1 MPFDASVR
9 AYLRAYQNEYRAALH
24 GGQHTAELSFRVPM
38 HEMFRRI
45 AHDLNPAGTF
55 DIILE
60 PRNQGRM
67 GRPDWR
73 IQDRISLGVY
83 GYIEAKGPSN
93 EPFDTTPYRDQIN
106 RYLTL
111 GHKLIIT
118 DGIDFV
124 FCFTETPVVV
134 SIIDKARM
142 DALDWSRLPVDP
154 LFRFYME
161 QFFSNPAPQ
170 RVDEEKLVELVA
182 IRTRNLADEIRG
194 YSDLTIEEAMNEDEH
209 HIIELLNGLREL
221 VYNHNDP
228 QLRTGRVFADF
239 TAQVIMFCLLFAH
252 RVICSSED
260 TPTQKAEKIRSYA
273 YNDVADGEAL
283 LPFRNLM
290 VYLRD
295 HAGDGMFI
303 GQWVDECIAFLS
315 FVQMT
320 DQQLQNPDYH
330 RLFEL
335 FFNKFDKQARFDYGA
350 FYTPKLL
357 AEFVVRFVGKVVADH
372 FDGATIYDDGNTI
385 IDPCCGTGSF
395 LEQIVAHD
403 EGDGAYNLCGFEILP
418 APYMLA
424 NYRMSL
430 VEQHYRKQNLHPSII
445 LANTLSNYL
454 LNDDANDHKCNR
466 AGNAGEESTKRRQ
479 RNTKPAEN
487 HYDDAGNRS
496 SNSSLSRAF
505 FPQQT
510 AEERNKAGG
519 SEEGI
524 ECVKY
529 IQDATSVQRQCNANN
544 QKSNVQA
551 KRYFGKLLFRIL
563 FLHRANQDI
572 SSKNSRYYDKD
583 AVDRTHDSSENGGD
597 DDRADNC
604 GQLIHNDGKESRVTN
619 GTIDRVAV
627 RANKSRHQCKRD
639 HDKEREELSKLCSL
653 CVLSGADTSKNILV
667 GSHTENNR
675 QSHSKKA
682 CGCHA
687 AEVQRARRCR
697 TGCLSRLD
705 STDGIITEENTDS
718 QKKSEGNNGS
728 LYHAGCISAPKAGKL
743 RIDEHNYGDGDYAGN
758 AGHTKRFEES
768 FSGHELTGKQ
778 ANRRNC
784 CTDVVDHA
792 GDFAMIP
799 FASIVCK
806 GIIVMLIDK
815 IAEEHRHK
823 SRYSTGEAIGRASK
837 SRGRATTCA
846 ANDKTVTNISSDCTS
861 HQEKDTAGST
871 HGKIPVKGGRI
882 AAAIPPDAEHRYKIN
897 RNNNDDRS
905 QHSDFLS
912 FLHHAEAQ

>member
-209 HIIELLNGLREL
+209 H
-221 VYNHNDP
+221 
-228 QLRTGRVFADF
+228 
-239 TAQVIMFCLLFAH
+239 
-252 RVICSSED
+252 
-260 TPTQKAEKIRSYA
+260 
-273 YNDVADGEAL
+273 
-283 LPFRNLM
+283 
-290 VYLRD
+290 
-295 HAGDGMFI
+295 
-303 GQWVDECIAFLS
+303 
-315 FVQMT
+315 
-320 DQQLQNPDYH
+320 
-330 RLFEL
+330 
-335 FFNKFDKQARFDYGA
+335 
-350 FYTPKLL
+350 
-357 AEFVVRFVGKVVADH
+357 
-372 FDGATIYDDGNTI
+372 
-385 IDPCCGTGSF
+385 
-395 LEQIVAHD
+395 
-403 EGDGAYNLCGFEILP
+403 
-418 APYMLA
+418 
-424 NYRMSL
+424 
-430 VEQHYRKQNLHPSII
+430 
-445 LANTLSNYL
+445 
-454 LNDDANDHKCNR
+454 
-466 AGNAGEESTKRRQ
+466 
-479 RNTKPAEN
+479 
-487 HYDDAGNRS
+487 
-496 SNSSLSRAF
+496 
-505 FPQQT
+505 
-510 AEERNKAGG
+510 
-519 SEEGI
+519 
-524 ECVKY
+524 
-529 IQDATSVQRQCNANN
+529 
-544 QKSNVQA
+544 
-551 KRYFGKLLFRIL
+551 
-563 FLHRANQDI
+563 
-572 SSKNSRYYDKD
+572 
-583 AVDRTHDSSENGGD
+583 
-597 DDRADNC
+597 
-604 GQLIHNDGKESRVTN
+604 
-619 GTIDRVAV
+619 
-627 RANKSRHQCKRD
+627 
-639 HDKEREELSKLCSL
+639 
-653 CVLSGADTSKNILV
+653 
-667 GSHTENNR
+667 
-675 QSHSKKA
+675 
-682 CGCHA
+682 
-687 AEVQRARRCR
+687 
-697 TGCLSRLD
+697 
-705 STDGIITEENTDS
+705 
-718 QKKSEGNNGS
+718 
-728 LYHAGCISAPKAGKL
+728 
-743 RIDEHNYGDGDYAGN
+743 
-758 AGHTKRFEES
+758 
-768 FSGHELTGKQ
+768 
-778 ANRRNC
+778 
-784 CTDVVDHA
+784 
-792 GDFAMIP
+792 
-799 FASIVCK
+799 
-806 GIIVMLIDK
+806 MLIDK

>member
-182 IRTRNLADEIRG
+182 IRTRNLADEIRE

-303 GQWVDECIAFLS
+303 GWMNVS
-315 FVQMT
+315 
-320 DQQLQNPDYH
+320 
-330 RLFEL
+330 
-335 FFNKFDKQARFDYGA
+335 
-350 FYTPKLL
+350 
-357 AEFVVRFVGKVVADH
+357 
-372 FDGATIYDDGNTI
+372 
-385 IDPCCGTGSF
+385 
-395 LEQIVAHD
+395 
-403 EGDGAYNLCGFEILP
+403 
-418 APYMLA
+418 
-424 NYRMSL
+424 
-430 VEQHYRKQNLHPSII
+430 
-445 LANTLSNYL
+445 
-454 LNDDANDHKCNR
+454 
-466 AGNAGEESTKRRQ
+466 
-479 RNTKPAEN
+479 
-487 HYDDAGNRS
+487 RS
-496 SNSSLSRAF
+496 
-505 FPQQT
+505 
-510 AEERNKAGG
+510 
-519 SEEGI
+519 
-524 ECVKY
+524 C
-529 IQDATSVQRQCNANN
+529 
-544 QKSNVQA
+544 
-551 KRYFGKLLFRIL
+551 LLFR
-563 FLHRANQDI
+563 
-572 SSKNSRYYDKD
+572 
-583 AVDRTHDSSENGGD
+583 
-597 DDRADNC
+597 
-604 GQLIHNDGKESRVTN
+604 
-619 GTIDRVAV
+619 
-627 RANKSRHQCKRD
+627 
-639 HDKEREELSKLCSL
+639 
-653 CVLSGADTSKNILV
+653 
-667 GSHTENNR
+667 
-675 QSHSKKA
+675 
-682 CGCHA
+682 
-687 AEVQRARRCR
+687 
-697 TGCLSRLD
+697 
-705 STDGIITEENTDS
+705 
-718 QKKSEGNNGS
+718 
-728 LYHAGCISAPKAGKL
+728 
-743 RIDEHNYGDGDYAGN
+743 
-758 AGHTKRFEES
+758 
-768 FSGHELTGKQ
+768 
-778 ANRRNC
+778 
-784 CTDVVDHA
+784 
-792 GDFAMIP
+792 
-799 FASIVCK
+799 
-806 GIIVMLIDK
+806 
-815 IAEEHRHK
+815 
-823 SRYSTGEAIGRASK
+823 
-837 SRGRATTCA
+837 
-846 ANDKTVTNISSDCTS
+846 
-861 HQEKDTAGST
+861 
-871 HGKIPVKGGRI
+871 
-882 AAAIPPDAEHRYKIN
+882 
-897 RNNNDDRS
+897 
-905 QHSDFLS
+905 
-912 FLHHAEAQ
+912 

>member
-1 MPFDASVR
+1 
-9 AYLRAYQNEYRAALH
+9 
-24 GGQHTAELSFRVPM
+24 
-38 HEMFRRI
+38 
-45 AHDLNPAGTF
+45 
-55 DIILE
+55 
-60 PRNQGRM
+60 
-67 GRPDWR
+67 
-73 IQDRISLGVY
+73 
-83 GYIEAKGPSN
+83 
-93 EPFDTTPYRDQIN
+93 
-106 RYLTL
+106 
-111 GHKLIIT
+111 
-118 DGIDFV
+118 
-124 FCFTETPVVV
+124 
-134 SIIDKARM
+134 
-142 DALDWSRLPVDP
+142 
-154 LFRFYME
+154 
-161 QFFSNPAPQ
+161 
-170 RVDEEKLVELVA
+170 
-182 IRTRNLADEIRG
+182 
-194 YSDLTIEEAMNEDEH
+194 
-209 HIIELLNGLREL
+209 
-221 VYNHNDP
+221 
-228 QLRTGRVFADF
+228 
-239 TAQVIMFCLLFAH
+239 MFCLLFAH

-454 LNDDANDHKCNR
+454 LNDDANARSIEGQELIR
-466 AGNAGEESTKRRQ
+466 AKELSSRPLKLIIGNPPSS
-479 RNTKPAEN
+479 
-487 HYDDAGNRS
+487 DSNRS
-496 SNSSLSRAF
+496 NVSEEFSQIIDLMEDFRPPVENRRGRQNIQKQINNPFVQFLRWSCEKLLASDNHSVLALIVPLSFLEAESYKYARKYLVEHFSNVWAIAIDTDARTGIRGDSIFMTMQGRAIIVLTRKYGEDNNASEINYADISRERRSEKEAIAF

-563 FLHRANQDI
+563 FLHRANQDV

-653 CVLSGADTSKNILV
+653 CVLSGADSSKNILV